1 MTKVTGR
8 GLGGSFSRGT
18 SFAKLVCPTL
28 PSPPSPPPPPP
39 PYALPVSASGEAIDA
54 EISGVPTPVGHPEE
68 EEEEEKEEEGQEE
81 EEDKVD
87 EIDYSDGEV
96 ELTL

>member
-1 MTKVTGR
+1 
-8 GLGGSFSRGT
+8 
-18 SFAKLVCPTL
+18 
-28 PSPPSPPPPPP
+28 
-39 PYALPVSASGEAIDA
+39 VSASGEAIDA